1 MWRVHLPASSYLA
14 KQVPFFGTNHFI
26 RALNSVVLKSAG
38 LTFFGRP
45 VHEPHSWAPTDAG
58 INDDPNEPDHPPWN
72 HDPQTGEL
80 VEGGLHPID
89 YILRDL
95 QQRFGYSPEE
105 ARGKVQQAIDRYNA
119 VHGEDGNHTLPDV
132 DSTQWRKVVVGPY
145 YDNSE
150 ETHMRRV
157 RGKDPMYEGGPRPF
171 ITYAYN
177 RGNVAGGATGRW
189 IDSGMIHMNKE
200 LGQVLQADGKD
211 TSGLNYVTYNR
222 LLPGSLSGGI
232 VQSIS
237 TGDWKKYQATGQ
249 LPDHYLTPEMQQQMA
264 DDRFHPEIHAHQL
277 AKLLP
282 DAFFHAPTGSGGGR
296 GSGLTGESLGEYL
309 NAMGVDHG
317 LSEEELNKFAGT
329 RVMKYLFQKGHQKIA
344 TTGTGGGAVTT
355 LLRDL
360 MNEIDANHQHEHYGM
375 HLSHAKN
382 AKIDSNIPLARAA
395 NERSREVVAHISL
408 AAHKLMEQ
416 GMSEEDAIS
425 EVARRMREA
434 DISKGRFVEEEGL
447 REKIES
453 VIDLMLG
460 ASGHEN
466 FSLGKIPTNP
476 DEHHLKTPSI
486 DDFGHHEAPEHWHSR
501 IISGEHEL
509 APIGNSKP
517 DEEISPTPVA
527 PTPEPTPEP
536 APAPAT
542 VPVRAPVDPAQRLI
556 TDPRNVPPPVAA
568 PVPVQAPTPRVIP
581 PPQMRAA
588 TPLEQAFQQMMGQP
602 AQQTFFDIGSGA
614 LVRRSHDIN
623 VGMDAIRKKIGYFD
637 GFLRGEKQ

>member
-1 MWRVHLPASSYLA
+1 MWKVHLPASSYLA
-14 KQVPFFGTNHFI
+14 KQTPFFGTNHFLK
-26 RALNSVVLKSAG
+26 ALNPILLKSAG
-38 LTFFGRP
+38 LTFFGRGM
-45 VHEPHSWAPTDAG
+45 HEPHGWAPSDAG

-72 HDPQTGEL
+72 HDPKTGEL
-80 VEGGLHPID
+80 LDGGLHPID
-89 YILRDL
+89 FILRDL
-95 QQRFGYSPEE
+95 QQRFGYTPEE
-105 ARGKVQQAIDRYNA
+105 AQDKVQQAIDKYNQA
-119 VHGEDGNHTLPDV
+119 HAEDSNHTLPNV
-132 DSTQWRKVVVGPY
+132 DSPQWRKVVVGPY

-157 RGKDPMYEGGPRPF
+157 RGDKPAYEGGPRPF
-171 ITYAYN
+171 VTYAYN
-177 RGNVAGGATGRW
+177 RGNVSGGATGRW

-211 TSGLNYVTYNR
+211 TTGLNYVSYNR
-222 LLPGSLSGGI
+222 LLPGSLSGGV

-237 TGDWKKYQATGQ
+237 TGDWKRYQSTGQ
-249 LPDHYLTPEMQQQMA
+249 LPDHYLTPEMQQQME
-264 DDRFHPEIHAHQL
+264 DSRFHPEIHAHQL

-296 GSGLTGESLGEYL
+296 GSGLTGEMLDNHL
-309 NAMGVDHG
+309 TAMGVDHG
-317 LSEEELNKFAGT
+317 LDEEELNKFAGT
-329 RVMKYLFQKGHQKIA
+329 RAMKYLFQPGHQKIA

-360 MNEIDANHQHEHYGM
+360 MREIDAHHEHENYGM

-382 AKIDSNIPLARAA
+382 AKVGSNIPLARAA
-395 NERSREVVAHISL
+395 NERSKEVVAHMSL

-447 REKIES
+447 REKIEN

-466 FSLGKIPTNP
+466 FNLGKIPTDPN
-476 DEHHLKTPSI
+476 EHHLKTPTI
-486 DDFGHHEAPEHWHSR
+486 DEFGHHEAPEHWHGR

-509 APIGNSKP
+509 APVGNSKR
-517 DEEISPTPVA
+517 EEEMP
-527 PTPEPTPEP
+527 P
-536 APAPAT
+536 APAPAPAPSPAT
-542 VPVRAPVDPAQRLI
+542 VPVRAPVAPAQRLI
-556 TDPRNVPPPVAA
+556 TDPRNYVGPAASAPAPVASPA
-568 PVPVQAPTPRVIP
+568 PRVIP

-602 AQQTFFDIGSGA
+602 EQQTFFDIGSGA

-637 GFLRGEKQ
+637 GFLRGER